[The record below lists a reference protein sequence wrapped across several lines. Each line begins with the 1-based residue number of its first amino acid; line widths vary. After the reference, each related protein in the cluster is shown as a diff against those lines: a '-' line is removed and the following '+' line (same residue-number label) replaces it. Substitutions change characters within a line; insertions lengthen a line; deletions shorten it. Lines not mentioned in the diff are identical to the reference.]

1 MEVYGFYLEYYN
13 EYQKF
18 SYRISHKACGRSGEN
33 WIELEGDNVELGEAS
48 LLFFEKLFASPLK
61 IAYVDL
67 VSADEAKLNTWRY
80 RFEGPIVLIHKV
92 VWRHLDDQITY
103 IIYLSDDEGERIIHL
118 DEDEEIKEFFRKLGI
133 PVF

>member
-18 SYRISHKACGRSGEN
+18 SYRISHKACGRSNEN
-33 WIELEGDNVELGEAS
+33 WIELEGDNVELDETGI
-48 LLFFEKLFASPLK
+48 LFFERLFASPLK

-67 VSADEAKLNTWRY
+67 VSADETKLNTWRY
-80 RFEGPIVLIHKV
+80 RFDGPIVLIHKV
-92 VWRHLDDQITY
+92 VWRHLDDRATY
-103 IIYLSDDEGERIIHL
+103 IVYLSDEEGERIIHL
-118 DEDEEIKEFFRKLGI
+118 DENEEIKEFFSKLGI